1 VTLKARIVDF
11 NDEFSATAPFGAVPK
26 RAIAKEPDP
35 PKELEKPVPPP
46 VAVKAAPTVA
56 PTILDAKLN
65 AAEKDKAAGRNN
77 EAYDTYK
84 WVAARAPGTPQAEKA
99 QEFIKTYDADPAFIT
114 AYQKAARDKEAASVL
129 WLAKSLEQ
137 SGKIDQAK
145 PHYTKITTDFA
156 DTPSAKDAKDAL
168 KRLK

>member
-1 VTLKARIVDF
+1 MTLKVRLSDF
-11 NDEFSATAPFGAVPK
+11 SDEFSATAPFGAKPK
-26 RAIAKEPDP
+26 PIAKVSDP
-35 PKELEKPVPPP
+35 PKEPEKPAPPP
-46 VAVKAAPTVA
+46 AIAKAPPGVA
-56 PTILDAKLN
+56 PAILDAKLT
-65 AAEKDKAAGRNN
+65 AAEKDKAAGRNI

-99 QEFIKTYDADPAFIT
+99 QEFVKGYDADPAFVT

-137 SGKIDQAK
+137 SGKLDQAK
-145 PHYTKITTDFA
+145 PHYTKLTTDFA